1 MGMSKQKLAIAVSA
15 TALSLGC
22 ASAAHASIVLT
33 FEGLQ
38 NLEPIDS
45 YYDGGLGGSGTGPG
59 PDYGITF
66 GSDSLAIISGAA
78 PGGTGNFNGQPSGV
92 TIAFFLSGA
101 GDVMDDPSG
110 FTTGFSFYYSAV
122 VYPGTVTV
130 WSGVDG
136 AGAELA
142 SISLPVTPEGGPGC
156 TYSYCPWIP
165 TGVAFSGTAE
175 SAIFSGT
182 ADSIGF
188 DNITLGSS
196 TPGGIPEPSTWA
208 MMLAGFTG
216 LGLVGLRRARAKA
229 ALA

>member
-1 MGMSKQKLAIAVSA
+1 
-15 TALSLGC
+15 
-22 ASAAHASIVLT
+22 LT

-38 NLEPIDS
+38 NEEAIGS
-45 YYDGGLGGSGTGPG
+45 YYDGGLGGSGSGPG
-59 PDYGITF
+59 PNYGITF
-66 GSDSLAIISGAA
+66 GPDSLAIISGAS
-78 PGGTGNFNGQPSGV
+78 GGSGNFSGQPSGDTV
-92 TIAFFLSGA
+92 AFFLSGP

-110 FTTGFSFYYSAV
+110 FTTGFSFYYSAI

-136 AGAELA
+136 TGTELA
-142 SISLPVTPEGGPGC
+142 SISLPVTPSGGAGC
-156 TYSYCPWIP
+156 TYGDYCPWFP
-165 TGVAFSGTAE
+165 VGVSFSGTAE
-175 SAIFSGT
+175 SAVFSGT
-182 ADSIGF
+182 ANYIAF

-196 TPGGIPEPSTWA
+196 TPGGTPEPSTWV